1 MVRMPKASARLN
13 TRERSRPEEGGFTL
27 METTISLVLLL
38 VVGLGAASLF
48 SYSIYN
54 NSAGSDRATALA
66 VAQQAMEQLRNADF
80 KVGVTDASLNAGTY
94 TQTGVIRDGR
104 RFTVVKI
111 IDDNPATPA
120 VDVNP
125 STTLKGITVRVT
137 ANSVGRGWASGA
149 FATMTLVTQ
158 RARSDS
164 K

>member
-1 MVRMPKASARLN
+1 MVRMAKASARPH
-13 TRERSRPEEGGFTL
+13 TRERSRRQEGGFTL
-27 METTISLVLLL
+27 METTIALVLLL

-66 VAQQAMEQLRNADF
+66 VAQQAMEQLRTADF
-80 KVGVTDASLNAGTY
+80 KISTTDASLNAGTY
-94 TQTGVIRDGR
+94 TQNGVIRDGR

-125 STTLKGITVRVT
+125 STSLKGITVRVT

-158 RARSDS
+158 RTRSDA